1 MKKLMIGLVLTAIC
15 GGVGA
20 TAWATTNNGEI
31 NRNSVNVQPVNNN
44 IKSEIENYINNTY
57 GSNWA
62 IDLYEKNGEEWDEI
76 LENELEN
83 KFGHNYEDIID
94 NIIDAKEFESG
105 LDIDNDDL
113 YDDQDDNDD
122 IYDDQDDINDIDDN
136 DDQHDND
143 DINDTHDDDPG
154 TGGTGALSIPYA
166 SNITFGQ
173 QEIRQGDTDY
183 FAMNQKP
190 HVQVNDTRGGAKG
203 WTLGVTISPFLGE
216 NGKELTGAKM

>member
-94 NIIDAKEFESG
+94 NIIVSKEFESG

-143 DINDTHDDDPG
+143 DINDTHDDDH
-154 TGGTGALSIPYA
+154 
-166 SNITFGQ
+166 
-173 QEIRQGDTDY
+173 D
-183 FAMNQKP
+183 
-190 HVQVNDTRGGAKG
+190 VNDRYDD
-203 WTLGVTISPFLGE
+203 
-216 NGKELTGAKM
+216 

>member
-62 IDLYEKNGEEWDEI
+62 IDLYEKNGEEWDDI

-143 DINDTHDDDPG
+143 DINDTHDDDH
-154 TGGTGALSIPYA
+154 
-166 SNITFGQ
+166 
-173 QEIRQGDTDY
+173 D
-183 FAMNQKP
+183 
-190 HVQVNDTRGGAKG
+190 VNDRYDD
-203 WTLGVTISPFLGE
+203 
-216 NGKELTGAKM
+216 

>member
-62 IDLYEKNGEEWDEI
+62 IDLYEKNGEEWDDI

-122 IYDDQDDINDIDDN
+122 MFDDQDDINDIDDN

-143 DINDTHDDDPG
+143 DINDTHYEDHD
-154 TGGTGALSIPYA
+154 
-166 SNITFGQ
+166 
-173 QEIRQGDTDY
+173 
-183 FAMNQKP
+183 
-190 HVQVNDTRGGAKG
+190 VNDRYDD
-203 WTLGVTISPFLGE
+203 
-216 NGKELTGAKM
+216 

>member
-62 IDLYEKNGEEWDEI
+62 IDLYEKNGEEWDDI

-105 LDIDNDDL
+105 LDIDNDDMF
-113 YDDQDDNDD
+113 DDQDDNDD

-143 DINDTHDDDPG
+143 DINDTHDDDHD
-154 TGGTGALSIPYA
+154 A
-166 SNITFGQ
+166 
-173 QEIRQGDTDY
+173 
-183 FAMNQKP
+183 
-190 HVQVNDTRGGAKG
+190 NDRYDD
-203 WTLGVTISPFLGE
+203 
-216 NGKELTGAKM
+216 

>member
-62 IDLYEKNGEEWDEI
+62 IDLYEKNGEEWDDI

-94 NIIDAKEFESG
+94 HIIDAKEFESG

-122 IYDDQDDINDIDDN
+122 MFDDQDDINDIDDN

-143 DINDTHDDDPG
+143 DINDTHYDDHD
-154 TGGTGALSIPYA
+154 
-166 SNITFGQ
+166 
-173 QEIRQGDTDY
+173 
-183 FAMNQKP
+183 
-190 HVQVNDTRGGAKG
+190 VNDRYDD
-203 WTLGVTISPFLGE
+203 
-216 NGKELTGAKM
+216 

>member
-15 GGVGA
+15 AGVGA

-62 IDLYEKNGEEWDEI
+62 IDLYEKNGEEWDDI

-122 IYDDQDDINDIDDN
+122 MFDDQDDINDIDDN

-143 DINDTHDDDPG
+143 DINDTHYDDHD
-154 TGGTGALSIPYA
+154 
-166 SNITFGQ
+166 
-173 QEIRQGDTDY
+173 
-183 FAMNQKP
+183 
-190 HVQVNDTRGGAKG
+190 VNDRYDD
-203 WTLGVTISPFLGE
+203 
-216 NGKELTGAKM
+216 

>member
-15 GGVGA
+15 AGVGA

-62 IDLYEKNGEEWDEI
+62 IDLYEKNGEEWDDI

-136 DDQHDND
+136 DDQDDINDIDDNDDQHDND
-143 DINDTHDDDPG
+143 DINDTHDDDH
-154 TGGTGALSIPYA
+154 
-166 SNITFGQ
+166 
-173 QEIRQGDTDY
+173 D
-183 FAMNQKP
+183 
-190 HVQVNDTRGGAKG
+190 VNDRYDD
-203 WTLGVTISPFLGE
+203 
-216 NGKELTGAKM
+216 

>member
-94 NIIDAKEFESG
+94 NIIDTKEFESG

-122 IYDDQDDINDIDDN
+122 MFDDQDDINDIDDN

-143 DINDTHDDDPG
+143 DINDTHYDDHD
-154 TGGTGALSIPYA
+154 
-166 SNITFGQ
+166 
-173 QEIRQGDTDY
+173 
-183 FAMNQKP
+183 
-190 HVQVNDTRGGAKG
+190 VNDRYDD
-203 WTLGVTISPFLGE
+203 
-216 NGKELTGAKM
+216 

>member
-1 MKKLMIGLVLTAIC
+1 MKVEIMKKLMIGLVLTAIC

-122 IYDDQDDINDIDDN
+122 MFDDQDDINDIDDN

-143 DINDTHDDDPG
+143 DINDTHYDDHD
-154 TGGTGALSIPYA
+154 
-166 SNITFGQ
+166 
-173 QEIRQGDTDY
+173 
-183 FAMNQKP
+183 
-190 HVQVNDTRGGAKG
+190 VNDRYDD
-203 WTLGVTISPFLGE
+203 
-216 NGKELTGAKM
+216 

>member
-57 GSNWA
+57 SSNWA

-113 YDDQDDNDD
+113 YDDQDYNDD

-143 DINDTHDDDPG
+143 DINDTHDDDH
-154 TGGTGALSIPYA
+154 
-166 SNITFGQ
+166 
-173 QEIRQGDTDY
+173 D
-183 FAMNQKP
+183 
-190 HVQVNDTRGGAKG
+190 VNDRYDD
-203 WTLGVTISPFLGE
+203 
-216 NGKELTGAKM
+216 

>member
-31 NRNSVNVQPVNNN
+31 NRNSVNVQQVNNN

-62 IDLYEKNGEEWDEI
+62 IDLYEKNGEEWDDI

-122 IYDDQDDINDIDDN
+122 MFDDQDDINDIDDN

-143 DINDTHDDDPG
+143 DINDTHDDDH
-154 TGGTGALSIPYA
+154 
-166 SNITFGQ
+166 
-173 QEIRQGDTDY
+173 D
-183 FAMNQKP
+183 
-190 HVQVNDTRGGAKG
+190 VNDRYDD
-203 WTLGVTISPFLGE
+203 
-216 NGKELTGAKM
+216 

>member
-62 IDLYEKNGEEWDEI
+62 IDLYEKNGEEWDDI

-122 IYDDQDDINDIDDN
+122 MFDDQDDINDIDDN

-143 DINDTHDDDPG
+143 DINDTNYDDHD
-154 TGGTGALSIPYA
+154 
-166 SNITFGQ
+166 
-173 QEIRQGDTDY
+173 
-183 FAMNQKP
+183 
-190 HVQVNDTRGGAKG
+190 VNDRYDD
-203 WTLGVTISPFLGE
+203 
-216 NGKELTGAKM
+216 

>member
-31 NRNSVNVQPVNNN
+31 NTKSVNVQPVNNN
-44 IKSEIENYINNTY
+44 MKSEVENYINNTY

-62 IDLYEKNGEEWDEI
+62 IDLYEKNGKEWDDI
-76 LENELEN
+76 LENELET

-113 YDDQDDNDD
+113 YDDQDDIDD
-122 IYDDQDDINDIDDN
+122 IYDDIDDIYDDIDDINDNDDN
-136 DDQHDND
+136 HDND
-143 DINDTHDDDPG
+143 DINDTHDDDHD
-154 TGGTGALSIPYA
+154 A
-166 SNITFGQ
+166 
-173 QEIRQGDTDY
+173 
-183 FAMNQKP
+183 
-190 HVQVNDTRGGAKG
+190 NDRYDD
-203 WTLGVTISPFLGE
+203 
-216 NGKELTGAKM
+216 

>member
-62 IDLYEKNGEEWDEI
+62 IDLYEKNGEEWDDI

-122 IYDDQDDINDIDDN
+122 MFDDQDDINDIDDN

-143 DINDTHDDDPG
+143 DINDTHYDDHD
-154 TGGTGALSIPYA
+154 
-166 SNITFGQ
+166 
-173 QEIRQGDTDY
+173 
-183 FAMNQKP
+183 
-190 HVQVNDTRGGAKG
+190 VNDRYDD
-203 WTLGVTISPFLGE
+203 
-216 NGKELTGAKM
+216 

>member
-20 TAWATTNNGEI
+20 IAWATTNNGEI
-31 NRNSVNVQPVNNN
+31 NRNSVNVQLVNNN

-62 IDLYEKNGEEWDEI
+62 IDLYEKNGEEWDDI

-143 DINDTHDDDPG
+143 DINDTHDDDH
-154 TGGTGALSIPYA
+154 
-166 SNITFGQ
+166 
-173 QEIRQGDTDY
+173 D
-183 FAMNQKP
+183 
-190 HVQVNDTRGGAKG
+190 VNDRYDD
-203 WTLGVTISPFLGE
+203 
-216 NGKELTGAKM
+216 

>member
-31 NRNSVNVQPVNNN
+31 NRNSVNVQQVNNN

-62 IDLYEKNGEEWDEI
+62 IDLYEKNGEEWDDI

-122 IYDDQDDINDIDDN
+122 MFDDQDDINDIDDN

-143 DINDTHDDDPG
+143 DINDTHYDDHD
-154 TGGTGALSIPYA
+154 
-166 SNITFGQ
+166 
-173 QEIRQGDTDY
+173 
-183 FAMNQKP
+183 
-190 HVQVNDTRGGAKG
+190 VNDRYDD
-203 WTLGVTISPFLGE
+203 
-216 NGKELTGAKM
+216 

>member
-44 IKSEIENYINNTY
+44 IKSEIEKYINNTY
-57 GSNWA
+57 GTNWA
-62 IDLYEKNGEEWDEI
+62 IDLYEKNGEEWDDI

-143 DINDTHDDDPG
+143 DINDTHDDDH
-154 TGGTGALSIPYA
+154 
-166 SNITFGQ
+166 
-173 QEIRQGDTDY
+173 D
-183 FAMNQKP
+183 
-190 HVQVNDTRGGAKG
+190 VNDRYDD
-203 WTLGVTISPFLGE
+203 
-216 NGKELTGAKM
+216 

>member
-76 LENELEN
+76 LE
-83 KFGHNYEDIID
+83 
-94 NIIDAKEFESG
+94 
-105 LDIDNDDL
+105 
-113 YDDQDDNDD
+113 DDNDD
-122 IYDDQDDINDIDDN
+122 MFDDQDDINDIDDN

-143 DINDTHDDDPG
+143 DINDTHYDDHD
-154 TGGTGALSIPYA
+154 
-166 SNITFGQ
+166 
-173 QEIRQGDTDY
+173 
-183 FAMNQKP
+183 
-190 HVQVNDTRGGAKG
+190 VNDRYDD
-203 WTLGVTISPFLGE
+203 
-216 NGKELTGAKM
+216 

>member
-62 IDLYEKNGEEWDEI
+62 IDLYEKNGEKWDDI

-143 DINDTHDDDPG
+143 DINDTHDDDH
-154 TGGTGALSIPYA
+154 
-166 SNITFGQ
+166 
-173 QEIRQGDTDY
+173 D
-183 FAMNQKP
+183 
-190 HVQVNDTRGGAKG
+190 VNDRYDD
-203 WTLGVTISPFLGE
+203 
-216 NGKELTGAKM
+216 